1 MIRLSLALA
10 VLVAACTFVSVV
22 TPKSGP
28 ASVGS
33 SAPYTVYV
41 GCGLRQSLF
50 DLDGSLWV
58 PIGVSNEDFTK
69 TPSGFVGPDDA
80 GTLSLVAPDKAE
92 YRSSQGRVIEL
103 VRHAGNLEIPSGC
116 G

>member
-1 MIRLSLALA
+1 MRRTLALA
-10 VLVAACTFVSVV
+10 ALVAACTFVSVV
-22 TPKSGP
+22 TPTSES
-28 ASVGS
+28 ASVGT

-41 GCGLRQSLF
+41 ECGLRHSVF

-58 PIGVSNEDFTK
+58 PTGVTNEDVTT
-69 TPSGFVGPDDA
+69 TPSGFLAPDDT
-80 GTLSLVAPDKAE
+80 GILSLVAPDKAQ

>member
-1 MIRLSLALA
+1 MRRSLALA
-10 VLVAACTFVSVV
+10 TASCGLYVVSVV
-22 TPKSGP
+22 TPESGP

-41 GCGLRQSLF
+41 GCGFRQSVF

-58 PIGVSNEDFTK
+58 PIGVSNEDLTK

-80 GTLSLVAPDKAE
+80 GTLSLVAPDKVE

-103 VRHAGNLEIPSGC
+103 VRHAGDLEIPSGC